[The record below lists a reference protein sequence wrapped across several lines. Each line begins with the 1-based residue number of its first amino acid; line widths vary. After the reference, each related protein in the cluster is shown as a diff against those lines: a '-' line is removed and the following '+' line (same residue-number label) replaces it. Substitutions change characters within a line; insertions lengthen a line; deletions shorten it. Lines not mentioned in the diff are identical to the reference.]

1 MVGGN
6 IVRRSIV
13 RRNIVY
19 RSIVYRRAEGDG
31 WAKSKIRAKFDE
43 WVQRDDWAEDDDWA
57 EGQIQAGGTNRLA
70 FMGNRAG
77 RRFAIL
83 SCCAATR

>member
-6 IVRRSIV
+6 IV

-31 WAKSKIRAKFDE
+31 WAKSKIRAQGE
-43 WVQRDDWAEDDDWA
+43 IRA
-57 EGQIQAGGTNRLA
+57 EGKIQAGGTNKLA
-70 FMGNRAG
+70 FTGNRAG

-83 SCCAATR
+83 SCCAVTR

>member
-6 IVRRSIV
+6 IVRRSII

-31 WAKSKIRAKFDE
+31 WAKSKIRAQGE
-43 WVQRDDWAEDDDWA
+43 IRA
-57 EGQIQAGGTNRLA
+57 EGEIRAGGTNKLA
-70 FMGNRAG
+70 FTGNHAG

-83 SCCAATR
+83 SCWAVTR